1 MQTSAQPNGW
11 KTIAWASGRV
21 DATPARN
28 PTPDGA
34 VVILTADHTTTR
46 ATIWPLIRINVEHG
60 YMELPAVADAPNQN
74 AAMTALLAICDQ
86 IKTETRSR
94 ADRIHA
100 IWKRACHKFRDAA
113 YAYGLACT
121 AMDNA
126 KHGTPERRQAFSLI
140 KRAQESMAHWN
151 ARSYKLAKAQTSI
164 LLGDS
169 RHG

>member
-11 KTIAWASGRV
+11 KTIVWASGRV

-34 VVILTADHTTTR
+34 VVILTADHATTQ
-46 ATIWPLIRINVEHG
+46 AVILPLIRINAECG
-60 YMELPAVADAPNQN
+60 YMELPAVADAPNQR

-86 IKTETRSR
+86 IKTTTRSR
-94 ADRIHA
+94 ADRIQA
-100 IWKRACHKFRDAA
+100 IW
-113 YAYGLACT
+113 
-121 AMDNA
+121 
-126 KHGTPERRQAFSLI
+126 

-169 RHG
+169 CHG